1 MNKQYELWFLVQ
13 PLEERLPFQTPK
25 RPQDITFT
33 TPDSGRLTT
42 PVQEHGQL
50 ESPHLFLSP
59 VDKGVYII
67 NSTLGSSQVSMNIR
81 IKKHRTVDSIK
92 INITGNNIEINS
104 CIVDIGTIFS
114 NIDIPIRTCLFLLPV
129 DLCNLLMNPLIF

>member
-1 MNKQYELWFLVQ
+1 
-13 PLEERLPFQTPK
+13 
-25 RPQDITFT
+25 
-33 TPDSGRLTT
+33 
-42 PVQEHGQL
+42 
-50 ESPHLFLSP
+50 
-59 VDKGVYII
+59 
-67 NSTLGSSQVSMNIR
+67 MNIR

-129 DLCNLLMNPLIF
+129 DLCNLLMNPLIC